1 MSAHY
6 FTIGEVLALLL
17 DEFPDVTISKIR
29 FLESQG
35 LIAPERTSSG
45 YRKFTRPEV
54 ERLRFILR
62 EQKENFLPL
71 KVIKDRLEGE
81 TSDQLLR
88 PEDVTDPS
96 MPRGIRMPSAGHPTN
111 RGTGEKTMPTPGPR
125 PTTKKRAER
134 LSRSELVESTGVDTQ
149 LLDVLEKMKFVR
161 PQMLGREPFYDE
173 NDRAIVHLVGRLAA
187 LGVEPRLLVPWR
199 LAAEREADVF
209 VPVVKLSRSRG
220 PTSADDSMKLFEDLV
235 GLGEELR
242 TALLRSVTKGVLAD

>member
-1 MSAHY
+1 MSEHY
-6 FTIGEVLALLL
+6 YTIGEVLALLL
-17 DEFPDVTISKIR
+17 EEFPDVTISKIR

-35 LIAPERTSSG
+35 LISPERTSSG

-62 EQKENFLPL
+62 EQKDNFLPL

-111 RGTGEKTMPTPGPR
+111 RSSERSSPSSTRAPSRKR
-125 PTTKKRAER
+125 PERLTRAEV
-134 LSRSELVESTGVDTQ
+134 VESTGISAAMLEQ
-149 LLDVLEKMKFVR
+149 LEKMKFVR
-161 PQMLGREPFYDE
+161 PQMMGRDAYYDE
-173 NDRAIVHLVGRLAA
+173 NDRTIVHLAGRLAA
-187 LGVEPRLLVPWR
+187 LGVEPRLLMPWR

-209 VPVVKLSRSRG
+209 VPIVKLAQARDAAEQG
-220 PTSADDSMKLFEDLV
+220 DSAKLFDDLV

-242 TALLRSVTKGVLAD
+242 TALLRSVTKGLHGDS